1 MKRQVQATGV
11 RKWFGDDFINMQDEL
26 YNAIETGILGGET
39 GIVQG
44 IYRTQSGS
52 DYTFSPGIVMINGK
66 LHTFAGHT
74 STNNTI
80 YIVPSITH
88 DTRDYMV
95 GGSNNITNNYNTEV
109 VYTTPSSGD
118 YVKCDNSSKNRFFY
132 LKTDSTGAFNQM
144 FVDLVNNFV
153 ASKYKLQDNVGTW
166 TAIPGAKYATTHE
179 LGQPKYMVD
188 SLGYYHFAGY
198 WNCNEA
204 ALPGGGDAFIDFMN
218 LSFSIATGSP
228 SNYIYVRQIMSDGTI
243 NERKVYPSAGKL
255 RIEHKSDLLFG
266 IDLRNIPPL
275 KSF

>member
-166 TAIPGAKYATTHE
+166 TAIPGAKYATTHI
-179 LGQPKYMVD
+179 LGQPKYMID
-188 SLGYYHFAGY
+188 SLGFYHFAGY

-204 ALPGGGDAFIDFMN
+204 TLPSGDDYIDFMDLN
-218 LSFSIATGSP
+218 LPTASGSP
-228 SNYIYVRQIMSDGTI
+228 SEFFIAREIESSGTI
-243 NERKVYPSAGKL
+243 KERLVQRISGKL
-255 RIEHKSDLLFG
+255 KIKHLNDNIFG
-266 IDLRNIPPL
+266 IDLRNIPPI